1 MSNLEEL
8 KKDMRKK
15 MSILEKLKQ
24 DMDQKRKTADA
35 ADAAYEDAYAAYED
49 AAYVAAKKK
58 YEAALE
64 QASATSSERVSIS
77 REDAKDAEVLFR
89 ASAVMAAN
97 YDNMA
102 TSTDFERSADRI
114 KTALEAANE

>member
-1 MSNLEEL
+1 MTDLEE
-8 KKDMRKK
+8 
-15 MSILEKLKQ
+15 LKQ

-77 REDAKDAEVLFR
+77 RECAKREVTRLSLQTQYMSGASVDNMP
-89 ASAVMAAN
+89 ASAMCEKLDTLADLEELKAALDK
-97 YDNMA
+97 DN
-102 TSTDFERSADRI
+102 E
-114 KTALEAANE
+114 

>member
-1 MSNLEEL
+1 MADRQRQNINKDMRMREKMSSLEKL
-8 KKDMRKK
+8 KKDMN
-15 MSILEKLKQ
+15 E
-24 DMDQKRKTADA
+24 KRKVWLD
-35 ADAAYEDAYAAYED
+35 ADAAYAA
-49 AAYVAAKKK
+49 AAKRK
-58 YEAALE
+58 YKAALK
-64 QASATSSERVSIS
+64 QAPATSSERVSIS